1 MFGGRDHLNHA
12 WQPRM
17 CDQQDSGVLRRL
29 GWGNRL
35 AFRVQGF
42 RVQGFRVQGLG
53 LRVYR
58 RSDPALNHAAIK
70 YSDIIDYLK
79 ESRVHDLPNVPCHML
94 ISEE

>member
-1 MFGGRDHLNHA
+1 MGGFNVRGKGSLKPCLATTDVRSARN
-12 WQPRM
+12 
-17 CDQQDSGVLRRL
+17 SGVLQRL

-35 AFRVQGF
+35 A
-42 RVQGFRVQGLG
+42 FRVQGLG

-79 ESRVHDLPNVPCHML
+79 ESWVHDLPNVPCHML